1 MTTAG
6 YAFLGLAWLLISALT
21 IFCYKKILWDD

>member
-6 YAFLGLAWLLISALT
+6 YAFMGLAWAVITCLT
-21 IFCYKKILWDD
+21 AFCYKKILWD